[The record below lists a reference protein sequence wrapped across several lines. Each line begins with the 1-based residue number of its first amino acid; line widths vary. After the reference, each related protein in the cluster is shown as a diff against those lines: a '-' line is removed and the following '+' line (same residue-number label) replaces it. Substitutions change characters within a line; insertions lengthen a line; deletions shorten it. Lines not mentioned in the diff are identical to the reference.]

1 MSKDSANWID
11 GGRQYVADVRAEFH
25 KVTWPT
31 QQEYTTGTIGVVII
45 VAFLTMVLGVI
56 DFGLAW
62 VMEFFLG

>member
-11 GGRQYVADVRAEFH
+11 DGRQYVADVRAEFN